1 MLQRKHME
9 SLRRWPMDMFEKFY
23 EERLQEEKNKP
34 VECLGMTFENDEKRR
49 EYFLKKLRE
58 KLKTGSC
65 ARSARTYL
73 LDHMFRKFTHGH
85 GAQNEKL

>member
-34 VECLGMTFENDEKRR
+34 VECLGITFESDEKRR
-49 EYFLKKLRE
+49 EYLLKKLRE
-58 KLKTGSC
+58 KLKEPEL
-65 ARSARTYL
+65 RTFCTNVP
-73 LDHMFRKFTHGH
+73 LDREL
-85 GAQNEKL
+85 Q